1 MVMMVF
7 PWLLVVVVVVIFV
20 VVVVVGVGVGVFASW
35 IADRITRQE

>member
-1 MVMMVF
+1 MMVF

>member
-7 PWLLVVVVVVIFV
+7 PWLLVVVVVVILV